1 MPPLAEII
9 TSRPIHIC
17 QHIQRTAELTN
28 RLPRHTQSRP
38 SHAPFYTSRMS
49 HGGRRRFADAGKLEG
64 ISQETAI
71 IRLRLNQIMI
81 NHPNDHALF
90 FKTIQLLI
98 RAVSAQTSISKGAP
112 QPSEQLI
119 ENILRDVGLKLGLKA
134 IPWPR
139 D

>member
-1 MPPLAEII
+1 M
-9 TSRPIHIC
+9 
-17 QHIQRTAELTN
+17 TN

-98 RAVSAQTSISKGAP
+98 RAVSAQTSISRNSPESSAQG
-112 QPSEQLI
+112 I
-119 ENILRDVGLKLGLKA
+119 ENILRDASEKLGLQR
-134 IPWPR
+134 IPW
-139 D
+139 DSSC

>member
-17 QHIQRTAELTN
+17 QHIQRIAELTN

-49 HGGRRRFADAGKLEG
+49 HGGRRRFANAGKLEG
-64 ISQETAI
+64 ISEETAI
-71 IRLRLNQIMI
+71 IRLRLRQVLI
-81 NHPNDHALF
+81 NHPNDHALVL
-90 FKTIQLLI
+90 KTIQLLI
-98 RAVSAQTSISKGAP
+98 RAVSAQTRISRNSPESSAQG
-112 QPSEQLI
+112 I
-119 ENILRDVGLKLGLKA
+119 ENILRDVGLKLGLDR
-134 IPWPR
+134 IPW

>member
-1 MPPLAEII
+1 MPGSSKA
-9 TSRPIHIC
+9 SAWRP
-17 QHIQRTAELTN
+17 
-28 RLPRHTQSRP
+28 P
-38 SHAPFYTSRMS
+38 SSACGS
-49 HGGRRRFADAGKLEG
+49 
-64 ISQETAI
+64 
-71 IRLRLNQIMI
+71 NQVMI

-98 RAVSAQTSISKGAP
+98 RAVSAQTNISKGSP